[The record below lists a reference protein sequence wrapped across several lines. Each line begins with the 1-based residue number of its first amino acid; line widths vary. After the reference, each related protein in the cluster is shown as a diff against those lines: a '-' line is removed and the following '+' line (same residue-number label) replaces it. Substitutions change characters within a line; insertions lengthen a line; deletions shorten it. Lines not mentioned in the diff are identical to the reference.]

1 MAALRFLLDND
12 LPHRLAVAL
21 TALDYERQIDALRD
35 VYGEDA
41 KDVDWIPRAAKD
53 GYAVISVDRAQTK
66 KAPEKAVLRASRV
79 TVVYLGPF
87 FAKRKYWGKV
97 EWLVRHWPTIVG
109 WIEASPKGTIGSAQE
124 NGTIRTLT
132 IC

>member
-1 MAALRFLLDND
+1 MAQLRFLLDND
-12 LPHRLAVAL
+12 LPHRLAIAL
-21 TALDYERQIDALRD
+21 SALDFEREVDALRD

-41 KDVDWIPRAAKD
+41 KDADWIPKAAKD

-66 KAPEKAVLRASRV
+66 KAPEKAVLRARRI

-87 FAKRKYWGKV
+87 FAKRNYWRKV
-97 EWLVRHWPTIVG
+97 EWLVAYWPRIAG
-109 WIEASPKGTIGSAQE
+109 WIEASPVGTIGSAQE

-132 IC
+132 L